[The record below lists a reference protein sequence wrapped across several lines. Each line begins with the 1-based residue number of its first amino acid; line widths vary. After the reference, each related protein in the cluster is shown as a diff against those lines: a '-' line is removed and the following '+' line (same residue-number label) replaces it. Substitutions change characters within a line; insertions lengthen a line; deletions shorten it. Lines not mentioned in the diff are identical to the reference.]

1 MKHTRRFH
9 HAFLVN
15 ESISALHKTTSI
27 KFYLLI
33 LISFNENPY
42 KLIEVAFACDKY
54 VYGARL
60 VRTTIVYRYLPH
72 ERYENR
78 LQHTHRKITIRI
90 EKM

>member
-1 MKHTRRFH
+1 MKQTRRFQ

-27 KFYLLI
+27 KFYSVI

-54 VYGARL
+54 VGYARL
-60 VRTTIVYRYLPH
+60 VRTSIVYRYLPR
-72 ERYENR
+72 ESM
-78 LQHTHRKITIRI
+78 KIGYSIRI
-90 EKM
+90 ER